1 MEKIR
6 ERYLA
11 EIAKEKKSVKN
22 YADTYLYNKGNYE
35 KKIFDFMM
43 HTEYVDKSD
52 PSFSDIKFD
61 VKRRQVTSSL
71 IKVLESNQT
80 MLCINSAEAMP
91 RAFKVF
97 VANDIKGDGKS
108 KVFIDVTGLIKL
120 DNGRYVYSSND
131 IDILI
136 SYLLS
141 AMNAKIYHSDPGRI
155 MNRYVLIDEG
165 DKCFSSMFYYILDY
179 LRITGSIDNGRGRCN
194 YLTSKYYQLNI
205 LGRSPSKSVNDRA
218 LKLSGLSQREADM
231 LEIHL
236 DGIKNPYKDINTFIK
251 AISKILKTKKL
262 TLDVFIDKWM
272 WVYGYGTQFG
282 LELYPAFSTMLI
294 NAYVGAYLNNQ
305 KTIEKITGRPLV
317 DFVNEL
323 FKLGSELL

>member
-1 MEKIR
+1 MDKIR

-11 EIAKEKKSVKN
+11 EIAREAKSVKN

-43 HTEYVDKSD
+43 HTEYVDKTST
-52 PSFSDIKFD
+52 SFSDIKFD

-80 MLCINSAEAMP
+80 MLCINTEAMP

-97 VANDIKGDGKS
+97 VAKDVKGDGDM
-108 KVFIDVTGLIKL
+108 KVFIDVTGIIKL
-120 DNGRYVYSSND
+120 DNGRYTYQSAD

-141 AMNAKIYHSDPGRI
+141 AMNAKIYHTDPGRI
-155 MNRYVLIDEG
+155 VNRYALVDEG
-165 DKCFSSMFYYILDY
+165 NKCFSSMFYYIIDY
-179 LRITGSIDNGRGRCN
+179 LRIAGSIDNGRGKCA

-205 LGRSPSKSVNDRA
+205 LGRAASMESINARA

-236 DGIKNPYKDINTFIK
+236 DGIKDPYKDIDTFINTI
-251 AISKILKTKKL
+251 AKIFKTKKL
-262 TLDVFIDKWM
+262 TLDVFMDKWM
-272 WVYGYGTQFG
+272 WIYGYGTQFG
-282 LELYPAFSTMLI
+282 LELYPAFSTILI
-294 NAYVGAYLNNQ
+294 NTYVGAYLNNQ
-305 KTIEKITGRPLV
+305 KTIEKVVGKPLV
-317 DFVNEL
+317 DFINEL
-323 FKLGSELL
+323 FKLGSELV